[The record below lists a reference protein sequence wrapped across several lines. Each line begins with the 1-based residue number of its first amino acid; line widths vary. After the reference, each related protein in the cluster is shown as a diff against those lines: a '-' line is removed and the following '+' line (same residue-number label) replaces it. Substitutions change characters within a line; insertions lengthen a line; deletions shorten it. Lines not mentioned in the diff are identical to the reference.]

1 MPSTALDLQELP
13 KSTLDNHPG
22 PKDLSVEKMAELR
35 DKGLSYQQVAD
46 IIGCHK
52 SNVIRRLQHVGY
64 DKDEVNHYKQY
75 RADYL
80 TFQQLRI
87 DKYITNDKL
96 KKSSAAQLVL
106 MKCQLYDKERIE
118 RGLST
123 ENIAYKDYTPQVT
136 DLDNQIKALEAKIQG
151 TETAQAPLQDDTNT
165 TQDSVPIEQGDAI
178 T

>member
-1 MPSTALDLQELP
+1 MDSTALDIDIQDNPPKIYSDQEL
-13 KSTLDNHPG
+13 
-22 PKDLSVEKMAELR
+22 AELHR
-35 DKGLSYQQVAD
+35 KPLSYAQIQECTGIPRATV
-46 IIGCHK
+46 HQR
-52 SNVIRRLQHVGY
+52 VTRYVE
-64 DKDEVNHYKQY
+64 EVKGVKEYKLN
-75 RADYL
+75 RADNL
-80 TFQQLRI
+80 ARQQRDI
-87 DKYITNDKL
+87 DGFITPDKL

-151 TETAQAPLQDDTNT
+151 TEATQAPLQDDRDT
-165 TQDSVPIEQGDAI
+165 TQDSTPIEDGEGI